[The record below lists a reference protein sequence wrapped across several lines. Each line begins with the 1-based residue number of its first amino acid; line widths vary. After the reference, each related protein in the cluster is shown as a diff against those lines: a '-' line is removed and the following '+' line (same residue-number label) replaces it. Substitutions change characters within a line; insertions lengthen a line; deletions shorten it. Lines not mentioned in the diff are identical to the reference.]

1 MEHYDSNR
9 VWERVQSAPAADF
22 QNLGTLMEGLHL
34 QIRIFQQLSKKLPP
48 PIAAITRELSR
59 NASRQLNCLK
69 GMQILIAGNASAVRI
84 LPVSGDPPDLLLRQ
98 CYAQTIRLRTEYE
111 SRRND
116 PAYGHIFR
124 TLSNDSLEQSRNILE
139 ILGSLA
145 K

>member
-9 VWERVQSAPAADF
+9 VWERVQSAPAVDF
-22 QNLGTLMEGLHL
+22 QNLGNLMEGLHL
-34 QIRIFQQLSKKLPP
+34 QIRIFQQLSRKLP

-59 NASRQLNCLK
+59 NANRQLNCLK
-69 GMQILIAGNASAVRI
+69 GMHTLISGSAPSVRI

-98 CYAQTIRLRTEYE
+98 CYAQTMRLRAEYE

-124 TLSNDSLEQSRNILE
+124 TLSNDSLVQSRNILE
-139 ILGSLA
+139 ILGSLT